1 VLFQAKQSAKQTQ
14 TACFGQK
21 RLVDMNTDDLFNRNS
36 MKKEVFFLGISV
48 IWTAASGAIQPAEIS
63 DEDWA
68 SAARIS
74 LASAHRFLPVAATA
88 GFSTWQPAMLASMAE
103 FGQNQA
109 ASVLGEQFHRDHSYA
124 EEDPH

>member
-1 VLFQAKQSAKQTQ
+1 
-14 TACFGQK
+14 
-21 RLVDMNTDDLFNRNS
+21 
-36 MKKEVFFLGISV
+36 VFFLGISV
-48 IWTAASGAIQPAEIS
+48 IWTAAAGAIQPAEIS

-68 SAARIS
+68 SAARI
-74 LASAHRFLPVAATA
+74 LLDSAHRFLPVATTA

-103 FGQNQA
+103 LGQNQA